1 MRIATLFILLSL
13 CSLVSP
19 SYSQSLLDRLDSAL
33 AAKPEVVKQKN
44 QRIDILRSSL
54 SKEKNPGIR
63 LRLYERIYEE
73 YYVYNF
79 DKANEYNAE
88 GLKLAKK
95 VGDSYFIDVF
105 TINSIHLL
113 SISGLYSEAERTA
126 GSIDV
131 KRLSSDQQFSYH
143 TALFELFGYWSDY
156 CHDHTFSPRY
166 RAYADSSLV
175 RAMRFLP
182 TEGGIRNYYMGEWA
196 TYVRH
201 DPMMARKYY
210 LKSLQYNK
218 ISDRTYAMACF
229 ALAGNYRNNSGKEGE
244 KLYEKYMTLA
254 AISDASNLT
263 MENFALRSLA
273 IFFYQNGR
281 GDIRRARSYITEAL
295 NDAKFYNSR
304 LRIIEIS
311 QDLPT
316 IINHYQKAL
325 GKRNHNLKL
334 ALIANSVLIVLLLVV
349 IAFIFMLN
357 KRLNYSRIRHKKANE
372 QLKVSY
378 EKQERLNKSLACL
391 NEQLRDTNRRRE
403 HLAKLFIDLCD
414 NYISRLAKYQTLVK
428 RKIKAGQVQQLLSQ
442 VTSSRLSTEDADVF
456 YHRFDDAFLA
466 LYPTFV
472 NEFNNLLRDGEQV
485 YPKQAGTLT
494 TDLRV
499 FALIRLGVS
508 DSSEISNLLFYSPQT
523 IYNYRSQMKNRAK
536 NRDTFEDDVRRL
548 CTVMK

>member
-1 MRIATLFILLSL
+1 MRTVTFFILFSFFSL
-13 CSLVSP
+13 ATP
-19 SYSQSLLDRLDSAL
+19 SQGQSLLDRLDSAI
-33 AAKPEVVKQKN
+33 AAKPEVVRQKN
-44 QRIDILRSSL
+44 QRLDILKSSIR
-54 SKEKNPGIR
+54 KEKNVA
-63 LRLYERIYEE
+63 LLLNLYERIYEE

-79 DKANEYNAE
+79 DEANKYNEE
-88 GLKLAKK
+88 GLRLANK
-95 VGDSYFIDVF
+95 VEAGNYVQLF
-105 TINSIHLL
+105 TINKVHLL
-113 SISGLYSEAERTA
+113 SISGLYSEAEKTA

-131 KRLSSDQQFSYH
+131 RLLNNDQKFSYY
-143 TALFELFGYWSDY
+143 TALFELYSYWSDY
-156 CHDHTFSPRY
+156 CHDHIFSPRY
-166 RAYADSSLV
+166 RAYADSCLV

-182 TEGGIRNYYMGEWA
+182 SEQGIRNYYMGELA
-196 TYVRH
+196 TYIRH
-201 DPMMARKYY
+201 DPLMARKYY
-210 LKSLQYNK
+210 LKSLRYNK
-218 ISDRTYAMACF
+218 ITDRTYAMACF
-229 ALAGNYRNNSGKEGE
+229 ALAGNYRNNSGTEGE
-244 KLYEKYMTLA
+244 KLYERYMTLA
-254 AISDASNLT
+254 AISDAKNLT

-281 GDIRRARSYITEAL
+281 GDIKRARRYITEAL
-295 NDAKFYNSR
+295 SDAKFYNNR

-325 GKRNHNLKL
+325 DKRNHNLKL
-334 ALIANSVLIVLLLVV
+334 ALIAISVLVVLLLVV

-357 KRLNYSRIRHKKANE
+357 KRLNYSRLRQKKVNKE
-372 QLKVSY
+372 LTVSY
-378 EKQERLNKSLACL
+378 EKQEQMNRSLACL
-391 NEQLRDTNRRRE
+391 NEQLRDTNQRRE

-414 NYISRLAKYQTLVK
+414 NYITRLAKYQTLVK

-472 NEFNNLLRDGEQV
+472 SEFNALLRDGEQIT
-485 YPKQAGTLT
+485 PKQAGTLT

-536 NRDTFEDDVRRL
+536 YRDTFEDDVRGL
-548 CTVMK
+548 CTVIK